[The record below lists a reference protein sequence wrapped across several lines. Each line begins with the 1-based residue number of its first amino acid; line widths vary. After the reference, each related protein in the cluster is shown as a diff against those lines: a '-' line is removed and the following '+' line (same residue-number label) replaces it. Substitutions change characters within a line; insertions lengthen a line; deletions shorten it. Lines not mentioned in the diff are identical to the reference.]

1 MKYIS
6 SLFLLIFLSA
16 GINAQTV
23 VTTQPQ
29 FPTETD
35 LITITFDVT
44 NTNPAGKTPLINY
57 TGDVYAHTGVYLNN
71 NNSTWQQV
79 IGTWGN
85 NSAQPKMTNLGS
97 NRYQIVINNARNF
110 YGVTSTSQKITTLNF
125 VLRSSDGS
133 KQTEDIHLPLY
144 SSGLSVVV
152 NTPAIDRS
160 FGDPMRAP
168 VFVQAGGTVPIS
180 VSTAEVGATT
190 KSIKLYVNG
199 ELKSESTGNSLSYT
213 FAADDNRAGRND
225 IKVVALD
232 MTTLKDSVQFVI
244 LKNPA
249 VKNRPLPA
257 GKNIGINYGSN
268 SSEVTIALYA
278 PRKNNVYVIG
288 EFGNSDWKVDT
299 SYFMNRYEPKADSV
313 IWWTTISGL
322 EPGKEYAYQFL
333 VDGELRVFDPYTE
346 KILDESND
354 QYIPSSVYPN
364 LKAYPSGK
372 TNGIVSVL
380 QTNSLSY
387 TWKVPQFSRPPK
399 DKLVIYELLVRD
411 FVSTHSYKTII
422 DTLSYLKRLGINAIE
437 LMPVNEFEGN
447 DSWGYNP
454 MTYFAPDKYYGTKN
468 DLKTLIDSCH
478 ANGIAVIMDIV
489 FNHAYNSNP
498 LARLYWDTQNNRPA
512 ADNPWF
518 NVSSPN
524 TAFSWGND
532 FNHESRDTK
541 YYIDRALS
549 HWLNE
554 YKVDGFRFDFSKG
567 FTNTPGDGGGYDAS
581 RIAILKRIADRIWN
595 SAPGAYVIL
604 EHFAAN
610 NEEIELSNYGMM
622 IWGNTNY
629 NYSEAAMGYITNSNF
644 GNVSYKQRGWTAPG
658 LIGYMESH
666 DEERL
671 MFKNITY
678 GNASTGSG
686 YSVKNMNTALSR
698 IELAANLFIPVPGPK
713 MIWQFGEIGYDFSI
727 NYPSLTGNDRLT
739 AKPVRW
745 DYYNI
750 AERKKL
756 FNVYASLIRL
766 KKEHPAF
773 SSSEFTLSASGSV
786 KTLYIT
792 HSSMNV
798 AIMGNFD
805 VDAKVVQA
813 NFQNAGKWYEY
824 YRGDSLNVTYTDMSI
839 TLQPGEY
846 RLYTTKKI
854 SVTQDSPDESKPD
867 SYRLEQNYPNPFNS
881 GTMIMY
887 QLPAAG
893 HVTIKLYDI
902 LGREVAL
909 LADEQKEAGKYRIKL
924 SPGALSLPSG
934 VYFYTIQAGDFSS
947 TKKMVLVK

>member
-6 SLFLLIFLSA
+6 SLFTLFFLCLSV
-16 GINAQTV
+16 NAQTV

-35 LITITFDVT
+35 QITITFDVT
-44 NTNPAGKTPLINY
+44 NTNPAGKTPLSNY

-71 NNSTWQQV
+71 DNSTWRQV
-79 IGTWGN
+79 IESWGN
-85 NSAQPKMTNLGS
+85 NTTQPKLTTLGA
-97 NRYQIVINNARNF
+97 NRYQIVINNARLF
-110 YGVTSTSQKITTLNF
+110 YGVTSASQKITTLNF

-133 KQTEDIHLPLY
+133 KQTEDIHIPLY

-152 NTPAIDRS
+152 NSPVINRS
-160 FGDPMRAP
+160 LGDPMRAP
-168 VFVQAGGTVPIS
+168 VFVEAGGSVPIS
-180 VSTAEVGATT
+180 VSAAEVGAVT

-199 ELKSESTGNSLSYT
+199 ELKSETVTKTLSYT
-213 FAADDNRAGRND
+213 FIANDNRSGRND
-225 IKVVALD
+225 IKIVAQD

-244 LKNPA
+244 MKNPA

-257 GKNIGINYGSN
+257 GKSIGINYGSN
-268 SSEVTIALYA
+268 ASEVTLAFYA

-299 SYFMNRYEPKADSV
+299 TYFMNRYEPKADSV
-313 IWWTTISGL
+313 IWWTTISNL
-322 EPGKEYAYQFL
+322 DQGKEYAYQFL
-333 VDGELRVFDPYTE
+333 VDGNLRVFDPYTE

-354 QYIPSSVYPN
+354 QYIPSTVYPD

-372 TNGIVSVL
+372 ANGIVSVL
-380 QTNSLSY
+380 QTNAPSY
-387 TWKVPQFSRPPK
+387 TWKIPQFNRPAK

-411 FVSTHSYKTII
+411 FVSSHSYKTII

-437 LMPVNEFEGN
+437 LMPVTEFEGN

-468 DLKTLIDSCH
+468 DLKALIDSCH
-478 ANGIAVIMDIV
+478 AKGIAVIIDV
-489 FNHAYNSNP
+489 VLNHAYNTNP
-498 LARLYWDTQNNRPA
+498 LAKLYWDTPNNRPA

-524 TAFSWGND
+524 SVFSWGND

-541 YYIDRALS
+541 YYIDRFLS
-549 HWLNE
+549 HWLTE
-554 YKVDGFRFDFSKG
+554 YKIDGFRFDFSKG
-567 FTNTPGDGGGYDAS
+567 FTNTPGDGGAYDAS
-581 RIAILKRIADRIWN
+581 RIAILKRIADKIWN
-595 SAPGAYVIL
+595 TAPGAYVIL

-622 IWGNTNY
+622 IWGNSNY
-629 NYSEAAMGYITNSNF
+629 NYNEASMGYIANSNF
-644 GNVSYKQRGWTAPG
+644 GNVSYKQRGWSQPN

-678 GNASTGSG
+678 GNASTVST
-686 YSVKNMNTALSR
+686 YSIKNLNTALSR
-698 IELAANLFIPVPGPK
+698 MELAANLFILVPGPK
-713 MIWQFGEIGYDFSI
+713 MIWQFGEVGYDFSI
-727 NYPSLTGNDRLT
+727 NYPSLTSNDRLT

-745 DYYNI
+745 DYYNV

-756 FNVYASLIRL
+756 FNVFASLIEM
-766 KKEHPAF
+766 KKEYAAF
-773 SSSEFTLSASGSV
+773 SSSEYTLNASGSV

-792 HSSMNV
+792 HQTMNV
-798 AIMGNFD
+798 AVMGNFD
-805 VDAKVVQA
+805 IEGKVLQA
-813 NFQNAGKWYEY
+813 NFQNAGKWYEFY
-824 YRGDSLNVTYTDMSI
+824 TGDSLNVTYTDMSI
-839 TLQPGEY
+839 SLQPGEY

-854 SVTQDSPDESKPD
+854 RKSQDTPDETIPD

-881 GTMIMY
+881 GTVIFY
-887 QLPAAG
+887 NLPSAG
-893 HVTIKLYDI
+893 HVTLRMYDI
-902 LGREVAL
+902 LGREVAV
-909 LADEQKEAGKYRIKL
+909 LADEQKEAGRHRIRI
-924 SPGALSLPSG
+924 SSGALNLPSG
-934 VYFYTIQAGDFSS
+934 VYFYRIQAGDYTS